1 MQMKKREKKQHIYRL
16 PFILFFERMLRK
28 PFTVM
33 RGDYF
38 KSITAGS
45 VNECE
50 REIERERGEIQRQR
64 GRKEDYGDSTNNK

>member
-1 MQMKKREKKQHIYRL
+1 MKNTYINCL
-16 PFILFFERMLRK
+16 SFILLFERILRK
-28 PFTVM
+28 TFTVM

-50 REIERERGEIQRQR
+50 RARGEEKYRDK
-64 GRKEDYGDSTNNK
+64 GKKKKGG